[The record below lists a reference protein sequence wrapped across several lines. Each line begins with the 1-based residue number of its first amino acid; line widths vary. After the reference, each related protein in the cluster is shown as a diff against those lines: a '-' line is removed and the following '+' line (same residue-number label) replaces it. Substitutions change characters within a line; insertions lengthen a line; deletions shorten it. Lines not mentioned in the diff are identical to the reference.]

1 MSVGSTWV
9 NMMLEI
15 ASTESEETLACSGKE
30 LLDYNAKQDEDQG
43 TEEKGFSECLD
54 STFGSIE
61 GFGEKGVQQSSEN
74 REARLELQ
82 VGELEDQV
90 GGRNIYLNNLM
101 FLKYIC
107 EN

>member
-1 MSVGSTWV
+1 M
-9 NMMLEI
+9 NMMLDI
-15 ASTESEETLACSGKE
+15 ASTESEETLAACNGKE
-30 LLDYNAKQDEDQG
+30 LLGYNAKQDEDQR

-61 GFGEKGVQQSSEN
+61 GFGEKGVEQSSEN

-90 GGRNIYLNNLM
+90 GRRNIYLNHLC
-101 FLKYIC
+101 FC

>member
-1 MSVGSTWV
+1 M

-15 ASTESEETLACSGKE
+15 ASTESEETLACNGKE
-30 LLDYNAKQDEDQG
+30 LLGYNAKQNEDQG
-43 TEEKGFSECLD
+43 TEAKGFSECLD

-90 GGRNIYLNNLM
+90 GGRNIYLNYLC
-101 FLKYIC
+101 F
-107 EN
+107 

>member
-1 MSVGSTWV
+1 M
-9 NMMLEI
+9 NMMLDI
-15 ASTESEETLACSGKE
+15 ASTESEETLALTCSGKE
-30 LLDYNAKQDEDQG
+30 LLGYNAKQDEDQG

>member
-9 NMMLEI
+9 NMMLDI
-15 ASTESEETLACSGKE
+15 ASTEREETLACSGKE
-30 LLDYNAKQDEDQG
+30 LLVITDEDQRI
-43 TEEKGFSECLD
+43 EEKGFSECLD

-90 GGRNIYLNNLM
+90 GGRNIYIFELLM

>member
-1 MSVGSTWV
+1 M
-9 NMMLEI
+9 NMMLDI

-30 LLDYNAKQDEDQG
+30 LLGYNTSLDEDQRI
-43 TEEKGFSECLD
+43 EEKGFSECLD

-90 GGRNIYLNNLM
+90 VGRNICLN
-101 FLKYIC
+101 
-107 EN
+107 

>member
-1 MSVGSTWV
+1 M
-9 NMMLEI
+9 NMMLDI
-15 ASTESEETLACSGKE
+15 ASTESGETQACSGKE
-30 LLDYNAKQDEDQG
+30 LLGYKTNLDEDQR

-82 VGELEDQV
+82 VGELKDQV
-90 GGRNIYLNNLM
+90 GGRYIYLNHFEIYL
-101 FLKYIC
+101 
-107 EN
+107 